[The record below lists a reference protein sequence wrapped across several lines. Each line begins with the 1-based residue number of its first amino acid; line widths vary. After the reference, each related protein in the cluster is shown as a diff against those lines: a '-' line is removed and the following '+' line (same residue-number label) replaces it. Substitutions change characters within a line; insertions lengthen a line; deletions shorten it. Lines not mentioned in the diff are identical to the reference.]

1 MRFLPS
7 WILLGGLLLGA
18 AACDRP
24 DSAEDRRSRQEKVDE
39 AAHRAGAEAY
49 KAAERTKEGAAE
61 AAEDLR
67 KAGREVKAGWE
78 DAKHSDPDRPVKQE
92 GR

>member
-7 WILLGGLLLGA
+7 YILSGGLLLGV

-24 DSAEDRRSRQEKVDE
+24 DSAEDRRTREQKVDD
-39 AAHRAGAEAY
+39 AAHKAGAEAY
-49 KAAERTKEGAAE
+49 KAAEKTKEAAAE

-67 KAGREVKAGWE
+67 KAGHEVKAGWE
-78 DAKHSDPDRPVKQE
+78 DAKHSDPDKSK
-92 GR
+92 

>member
-7 WILLGGLLLGA
+7 YILSGGLLLGV

-24 DSAEDRRSRQEKVDE
+24 DSAEDRRAREQKVDD
-39 AAHRAGAEAY
+39 AAHKAGAEAY
-49 KAAERTKEGAAE
+49 KAAEKTKEAAAE

-67 KAGREVKAGWE
+67 KAGHEVKAGWE
-78 DAKHSDPDRPVKQE
+78 DAKHSDPDKSK
-92 GR
+92 

>member
-7 WILLGGLLLGA
+7 CMLLGGLLLGT

-24 DSAEDRRSRQEKVDE
+24 DSAEDRRAREEKVDE
-39 AAHRAGAEAY
+39 AAHKAGAEAY
-49 KAAERTKEGAAE
+49 KAAQKAKEAAAE

-67 KAGREVKAGWE
+67 KARREAKAGWE
-78 DAKHSDPDRPVKQE
+78 DAKHSDANKSK
-92 GR
+92 

>member
-7 WILLGGLLLGA
+7 CILLSGLLVGT

-24 DSAEDRRSRQEKVDE
+24 DSAEDRRAREDKVDQ
-39 AAHRAGAEAY
+39 AAHKAGAEAY
-49 KAAERTKEGAAE
+49 KAAEKTKEAAAE

-67 KAGREVKAGWE
+67 KAGHEVKAGWD
-78 DAKHSDPDRPVKQE
+78 DAKHTDPDPDKPK
-92 GR
+92 

>member
-7 WILLGGLLLGA
+7 CILLGGLILGV

-24 DSAEDRRSRQEKVDE
+24 DSAEDRRAREEKVDD
-39 AAHRAGAEAY
+39 AAHKAGAEAY
-49 KAAERTKEGAAE
+49 KAAQKTKEAAAE

-67 KAGREVKAGWE
+67 KAGHEVKAGWD
-78 DAKHSDPDRPVKQE
+78 DAKHTDPDEPK
-92 GR
+92 

>member
-1 MRFLPS
+1 MRFLS
-7 WILLGGLLLGA
+7 SGILLGGLLLGA

-24 DSAEDRRSRQEKVDE
+24 DTSEDRQAREERVDE
-39 AAHRAGAEAY
+39 AARKAGAEAY
-49 KAAERTKEGAAE
+49 KAAQKTKEAAAE

-78 DAKHSDPDRPVKQE
+78 DAKHSDPDKSK
-92 GR
+92 

>member
-7 WILLGGLLLGA
+7 CMLFGGLLLG

-24 DSAEDRRSRQEKVDE
+24 DSAEDRRAREEKVDE
-39 AAHRAGAEAY
+39 AAHKAGAEAY
-49 KAAERTKEGAAE
+49 KAAQKTKEAAAE

-67 KAGREVKAGWE
+67 KAGHEVKAGWE
-78 DAKHSDPDRPVKQE
+78 DAKHSDPDKSK
-92 GR
+92 

>member
-7 WILLGGLLLGA
+7 CILLGSLLLGT

-24 DSAEDRRSRQEKVDE
+24 DSAEDRRAREQKVDD
-39 AAHRAGAEAY
+39 AAHKAGAEAY
-49 KAAERTKEGAAE
+49 KAAEKTKEAAAE

-67 KAGREVKAGWE
+67 KAGHEVKAGWE
-78 DAKHSDPDRPVKQE
+78 DAKHSDPDKSK
-92 GR
+92 

>member
-7 WILLGGLLLGA
+7 CILLGSLLLGT

-24 DSAEDRRSRQEKVDE
+24 DSAEDRRAREEKVDQ
-39 AAHRAGAEAY
+39 AAHKAGAEAY
-49 KAAERTKEGAAE
+49 RAAQKTKEAAAE

-78 DAKHSDPDRPVKQE
+78 DAKHSDPDKAK
-92 GR
+92 

>member
-7 WILLGGLLLGA
+7 YILSGGLLLGV

-24 DSAEDRRSRQEKVDE
+24 DSTEDRRAREQKVDD
-39 AAHRAGAEAY
+39 AAHKAGAEAY
-49 KAAERTKEGAAE
+49 KAAEKTKEAAAE

-67 KAGREVKAGWE
+67 KAGHEVKAGWE
-78 DAKHSDPDRPVKQE
+78 DAKHSDPDKSK
-92 GR
+92 

>member
-7 WILLGGLLLGA
+7 CMLLGSLMLGT

-24 DSAEDRRSRQEKVDE
+24 DTAEDRRAREEKVDQ
-39 AAHRAGAEAY
+39 AAHKAGAEAY
-49 KAAERTKEGAAE
+49 KAAQKTKEAAAE

-67 KAGREVKAGWE
+67 RAGREVKAGWE
-78 DAKHSDPDRPVKQE
+78 DAKHNDPEKAK
-92 GR
+92 